1 MDRKFTIM
9 KSGSLINQYILL
21 LSIFLLAQGIWGL
34 FSETVFALLTTNL
47 NHAIIHISLGIT
59 GIILSIRHRAYQF
72 SIFLGIVLLVAGVLY
87 LVPATTS
94 IMASLLNLNNMGAVV
109 NVLAGS
115 FALLAAAA
123 DDVYIIEKSKG

>member
-59 GIILSIRHRAYQF
+59 GIILSIRRRAYQF
-72 SIFLGIVLLVAGVLY
+72 SIFVGIVLLIAGILY

-94 IMASLLNLNNMGAVV
+94 LMAGLLNLNNMGAVV

-123 DDVYIIEKSKG
+123 DDVYIIEKTKG

>member
-21 LSIFLLAQGIWGL
+21 LSIFLLAQGVWGL

-47 NHAIIHISLGIT
+47 NLAIIHISLGIT

-72 SIFLGIVLLVAGVLY
+72 SIFLGIVLLVAGILY

-94 IMASLLNLNNMGAVV
+94 IMAGLLNLNNMGAVV
-109 NVLAGS
+109 NVLDGS

>member
-1 MDRKFTIM
+1 M

-59 GIILSIRHRAYQF
+59 GIILSIRRRAYQF
-72 SIFLGIVLLVAGVLY
+72 SIFVGIVLLIAGILY

-94 IMASLLNLNNMGAVV
+94 LMAGLLNLNNMGAVV

-123 DDVYIIEKSKG
+123 DDVYIIEKTKG

>member
-1 MDRKFTIM
+1 MDRKFIIM

-59 GIILSIRHRAYQF
+59 GTILSIRHRAYQF

-94 IMASLLNLNNMGAVV
+94 IMAGLLNLNNMGAVV